1 MSEEDTRDSERLR
14 EAVVDAFCGFL
25 DVLDEGI
32 AQLLEWEKRTY
43 PYRFTIEPTL
53 YRPRVGP
60 MKPKEKAA

>member
-1 MSEEDTRDSERLR
+1 MSTDPLWEAAADTIWN
-14 EAVVDAFCGFL
+14 FL